1 MYLSLATWPGFL
13 DELGVLQSRP
23 TSSVALPSSPLT
35 LPLQR
40 TLVLRSMTTLPPSRH
55 DGSTIRPPPA
65 VGAGRDDLDLFGSVE
80 ISKQMPLSARVN
92 PLNRVFV
99 PRPLPEDIDDHFAL
113 PRALIA
119 RRALSPMSGATKG
132 LCAAM
137 LRRLDNIKDAHRR
150 GAAKV
155 GLAAQF
161 NLSAMVLK
169 MAKNE
174 EPRGSSAAVDSHY
187 AQASQLGTEVRP
199 DAAACVKTA
208 SLCFRC
214 QKARPVIAKPP
225 HAPIKV
231 HAKTISLARLPRGF
245 EEIVD
250 AVRDSWEVGDA
261 KNVALKTLVQGS
273 SKRDELAKLHPFG
286 RKASSMVSKRRAFAN
301 AAQKLGGWDDLRVWL
316 RRERADR
323 LQRGQTFGYS
333 EMQMFCSA
341 FVRQ

>member
-1 MYLSLATWPGFL
+1 MSL
-13 DELGVLQSRP
+13 ECC
-23 TSSVALPSSPLT
+23 SVAQAHQLRCRRRPC
-35 LPLQR
+35 R
-40 TLVLRSMTTLPPSRH
+40 WHADTLVHLSMTTFSPSRH
-55 DGSTIRPPPA
+55 DGSSIRPPPA
-65 VGAGRDDLDLFGSVE
+65 VGAERDDLYLNGSVE

-92 PLNRVFV
+92 PLNRAFV
-99 PRPLPEDIDDHFAL
+99 PRPLPDDIDDHFAL
-113 PRALIA
+113 PRALVA
-119 RRALSPMSGATKG
+119 GRALRPMSGATKG
-132 LCAAM
+132 LCAAL

-161 NLSAMVLK
+161 NLSAMVLEK
-169 MAKNE
+169 ANTE
-174 EPRGSSAAVDSHY
+174 EPRGSSAAVDSHC
-187 AQASQLGTEVRP
+187 AQASERGTETRP
-199 DAAACVKTA
+199 DAAACIKTA

-225 HAPIKV
+225 PAPIKV

-245 EEIVD
+245 DEIVD

-301 AAQKLGGWDDLRVWL
+301 AAQLLGGWDDLRVWL
-316 RRERADR
+316 RRERVDR
-323 LQRGQTFGYS
+323 FQRGQTFGYN